1 MEIPFNSPKKRTLEE
16 RFISDSNEPVNYDLE
31 KRLNCDISNT
41 RFGSSA
47 AGPADVSG
55 NIGKRASL
63 ADCLRRREAM
73 EAEAKREPA
82 PEPKIL
88 SETKPAVEEVPEEE
102 DEEGPHFEDNVDV
115 KRFDCNELATV
126 RTGSGGTSPSSAKD
140 RRASLAD
147 CLRRREAVLTLRS
160 RVKRED

>member
-1 MEIPFNSPKKRTLEE
+1 MSTKLRAQ
-16 RFISDSNEPVNYDLE
+16 VN
-31 KRLNCDISNT
+31 
-41 RFGSSA
+41 
-47 AGPADVSG
+47 
-55 NIGKRASL
+55 
-63 ADCLRRREAM
+63 
-73 EAEAKREPA
+73 
-82 PEPKIL
+82 
-88 SETKPAVEEVPEEE
+88 VEEDDEEE
-102 DEEGPHFEDNVDV
+102 PHFEDNVDV

>member
-1 MEIPFNSPKKRTLEE
+1 
-16 RFISDSNEPVNYDLE
+16 
-31 KRLNCDISNT
+31 
-41 RFGSSA
+41 
-47 AGPADVSG
+47 
-55 NIGKRASL
+55 
-63 ADCLRRREAM
+63 M

-88 SETKPAVEEVPEEE
+88 SETKPAVEEVAEDE
-102 DEEGPHFEDNVDV
+102 DEEGPHFEDNNVDV

>member
-1 MEIPFNSPKKRTLEE
+1 
-16 RFISDSNEPVNYDLE
+16 
-31 KRLNCDISNT
+31 
-41 RFGSSA
+41 
-47 AGPADVSG
+47 
-55 NIGKRASL
+55 
-63 ADCLRRREAM
+63 M

-88 SETKPAVEEVPEEE
+88 SETKPAVEEVPEEDDD
-102 DEEGPHFEDNVDV
+102 DEEGPYFEDNNVDV